1 MRGTW
6 TVFRWALI
14 VSRRSFRHDF
24 LHTLQGQITT
34 VCLLLCLPGLIKLI
48 WVGPSEMSGLSEL
61 ERDGALFWAQSS
73 LLLAFALTVAL
84 ALLKTFIIKPENGT
98 VWVFP
103 FILRDIALYNFLVP
117 SFLGASLFIVAT
129 FYVFFA
135 RLLVSTGGWAAVLVH
150 FVLTMTQLFTL
161 SVLLGGVLR
170 RFAKA
175 KGTPKNATLAV
186 RLAVIPWMLI
196 YAQLVA
202 GASLVKE
209 WRPSLLPAL
218 GSRSFEPWLVTQ
230 PSLAVL
236 RGLSGGSWVPA
247 VVSMTVLSLLTVVS
261 VWLLARWYRV
271 AHREIILDGGSVQT
285 PLYSSAFAP
294 GRRRVPFAPGS
305 VSGAFWVKDVLLPI
319 RRSAA
324 GYAQQLAFTLSGSI
338 VTVVFLHFW
347 EESRTTGSGVTCFVL
362 VLATLAVPLLF
373 SAHGCLPVL
382 GMEGVNI
389 ALLRPALGVRRL
401 FIAKSS
407 AQALFVLGHAAVLA
421 TLIGIGA
428 RWTGLAHPGI
438 LVALGL
444 ALAATVGFSA
454 MGLALGFGLPD
465 FHRRSMMLPGASK
478 AAQFIHMAGGGMVAV
493 TWSLLATAFTLG
505 HITILTLAVGVIMPL
520 ALVMTLSVA
529 FGFWSLRQLERLEI

>member
-1 MRGTW
+1 MGSGGAQ
-6 TVFRWALI
+6 RWYMFQPPL
-14 VSRRSFRHDF
+14 SF
-24 LHTLQGQITT
+24 LH
-34 VCLLLCLPGLIKLI
+34 
-48 WVGPSEMSGLSEL
+48 
-61 ERDGALFWAQSS
+61 A
-73 LLLAFALTVAL
+73 
-84 ALLKTFIIKPENGT
+84 
-98 VWVFP
+98 
-103 FILRDIALYNFLVP
+103 
-117 SFLGASLFIVAT
+117 
-129 FYVFFA
+129 
-135 RLLVSTGGWAAVLVH
+135 VSTG
-150 FVLTMTQLFTL
+150 
-161 SVLLGGVLR
+161 
-170 RFAKA
+170 
-175 KGTPKNATLAV
+175 
-186 RLAVIPWMLI
+186 
-196 YAQLVA
+196 
-202 GASLVKE
+202 E
-209 WRPSLLPAL
+209 W
-218 GSRSFEPWLVTQ
+218 
-230 PSLAVL
+230 SLAVL
-236 RGLSGGSWVPA
+236 
-247 VVSMTVLSLLTVVS
+247 SMTVLSLLTVVS